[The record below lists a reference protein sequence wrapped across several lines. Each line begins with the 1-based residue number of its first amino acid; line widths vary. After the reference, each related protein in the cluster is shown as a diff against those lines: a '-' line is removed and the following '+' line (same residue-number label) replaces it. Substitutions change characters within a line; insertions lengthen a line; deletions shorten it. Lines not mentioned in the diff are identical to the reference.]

1 VSRGAVDNN
10 ELPKKL
16 NIIDR
21 KIIKDLSELHDKAI
35 NLNET
40 FFHSVSDNHTEEVG
54 RSLLHSREQR
64 RERGRPAYLDEL
76 VE

>member
-1 VSRGAVDNN
+1 MSRGAVDNN
-10 ELPKKL
+10 ELPEKL
-16 NIIDR
+16 TIIDK
-21 KIIKDLSELHDKAI
+21 KIINDLNELHDKTI

-40 FFHSVSDNHTEEVG
+40 FLYSVSDNHTEEVG

-64 RERGRPAYLDEL
+64 RARGRSAYLDEF